1 MARQELLK
9 RLRDSDGT
17 PILLQPAKVH
27 VAYDPARLRGS
38 PQAPVMIVEF
48 SDFQCPFCRRVQ
60 STLKNLLEKYQG
72 QVSLA
77 YRDFPLRGMHSQ
89 AESAA
94 EASRWDLEQGKF
106 WEYHDLLFGNPDKLN
121 RSGVA
126 ATGPNYGPEQREVGR

>member
-1 MARQELLK
+1 
-9 RLRDSDGT
+9 
-17 PILLQPAKVH
+17 
-27 VAYDPARLRGS
+27 
-38 PQAPVMIVEF
+38 MIVEF

-94 EASRWDLEQGKF
+94 EASRCALEQGKF
-106 WEYHDLLFGNPDKLN
+106 WEYHDLLFGNPDKLD
-121 RSGVA
+121 RSGA
-126 ATGPNYGPEQREVGR
+126 AGMAQSLGLNARQVYTFMSSGKYAKQNEQNLHDVIRAG